1 MNESL
6 NVAITEDQRDAYQ
19 EISNVA
25 MGQAADLL
33 ARLLGV
39 HVILPIPVVNLL
51 EVNELRMALS
61 GIENS
66 ESVSGV
72 CQGFIGNSIS
82 GEALLI
88 FNDTSF
94 GDISKLLKYNVN
106 LDESL
111 ELELLMDIAN
121 ILIGA
126 SLSGISTQLDVAFS
140 QGHPVVLGQHVNL
153 AELVSTKNYRWRKT
167 LAIEINYH
175 IEDFDVNCDL
185 LLLFTEDSIKVLN
198 NKVNFLLED

>member
-1 MNESL
+1 MNQS
-6 NVAITEDQRDAYQ
+6 VSVSITEDQRDCYQ

-39 HVILPIPVVNLL
+39 KVILPIPVVNLI

-66 ESVSGV
+66 DTVSGV
-72 CQGFIGNSIS
+72 CQGFIGNAIS

-94 GDISKLLKYNVN
+94 SDISSLLQYKGV
-106 LDESL
+106 LDAAL
-111 ELELLMDIAN
+111 ELELLMDVAN

-126 SLSGISTQLDVAFS
+126 CLRGVGEQLDVNFS

-153 AELVSTKNYRWRKT
+153 NDLLKSDNYRWTKT
-167 LAIEINYH
+167 LAIEINYK
-175 IEDFDVNCDL
+175 IEGYDINCDL
-185 LLLFTEDSIKVLN
+185 LILFTEDAIDVLN
-198 NKVNFLLED
+198 RKVDYLLED

>member
-1 MNESL
+1 MNQTVTVS
-6 NVAITEDQRDAYQ
+6 ITEDQRDCYQ

-33 ARLLGV
+33 ARLLDV
-39 HVILPIPVVNLL
+39 KVILPIPVVNLI

-61 GIENS
+61 GIENT

-72 CQGFIGNSIS
+72 CQGFIGNGIS

-94 GDISKLLKYNVN
+94 ADISSLLKYGGIT
-106 LDESL
+106 DSSL
-111 ELELLMDIAN
+111 ELELLMDVAN

-126 SLSGISTQLDVAFS
+126 CLRGVGEQLDVGFS

-153 AELVSTKNYRWRKT
+153 TDLIKAKNYRWTKT
-167 LAIEINYH
+167 LAIEINYK
-175 IEDFDVNCDL
+175 IEGYDINCDL
-185 LLLFTEDSIKVLN
+185 LLLFTEDAIGVLN
-198 NKVNFLLED
+198 EKVNYLLED

>member
-1 MNESL
+1 
-6 NVAITEDQRDAYQ
+6 
-19 EISNVA
+19 

-39 HVILPIPVVNLL
+39 KGILPLPLVNIN

-66 ESVSGV
+66 DTVSGV
-72 CQGFIGNSIS
+72 CQGFIGNGIS

-94 GDISKLLKYNVN
+94 SDISSLLKYGGAAY
-106 LDESL
+106 ESL
-111 ELELLMDIAN
+111 ELELLMDVAN

-126 SLSGISTQLDVAFS
+126 CLRGIGEQLDVGFS

-153 AELVSTKNYRWRKT
+153 SDLVEAGNYRWTKT
-167 LAIEINYH
+167 LAVEINYK
-175 IEDFDVNCDL
+175 IEGYNINCDL
-185 LLLFTEDSIKVLN
+185 LLLFAEDAIEVLN
-198 NKVNFLLED
+198 RKVNYLLED

>member
-1 MNESL
+1 MTQTA
-6 NVAITEDQRDAYQ
+6 NVAITEDQRDCYQ

-39 HVILPIPVVNLL
+39 KVILPIPVVNLI

-66 ESVSGV
+66 ETVSGV
-72 CQGFIGNSIS
+72 CQGFIGNGIS

-94 GDISKLLKYNVN
+94 NDISDLLKYGGEA
-106 LDESL
+106 DKSL
-111 ELELLMDIAN
+111 ELELLMDVAN

-126 SLSGISTQLDVAFS
+126 CLRGVGEQLDVGFS

-153 AELVSTKNYRWRKT
+153 NDLVAANNYRWTKT
-167 LAIEINYH
+167 LAIEINYK
-175 IEDFDVNCDL
+175 IEGYNINCDL
-185 LLLFTEDSIKVLN
+185 LLLFAEDAIEVLN
-198 NKVNFLLED
+198 RKVNYLLED